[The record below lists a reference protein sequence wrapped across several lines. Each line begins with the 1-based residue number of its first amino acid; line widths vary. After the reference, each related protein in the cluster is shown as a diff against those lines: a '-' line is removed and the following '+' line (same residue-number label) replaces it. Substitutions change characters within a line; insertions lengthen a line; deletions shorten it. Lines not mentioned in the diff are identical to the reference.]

1 MPELLIEIDEHYSC
15 CNPKKPHILV
25 RKYEIPLYSK
35 VLSFGGKIE
44 MVFKNNFKNQEINI
58 TTFYIYIT

>member
-1 MPELLIEIDEHYSC
+1 MDVYVKGDIYSFG
-15 CNPKKPHILV
+15 
-25 RKYEIPLYSK
+25 SK